1 MLKTVLDV
9 LVEIAVTLLSAV
21 LIALFKQ
28 GISYLKSKT
37 DSVLVRTVM
46 DEVEKTIDDGINYTE
61 QTMVSAFK
69 NTDTWTKE
77 AQYESLQHCVNYIL
91 SNLSNKTTEFISEN
105 GGDIR
110 GYITAKVEAKIQKNK
125 QNI

>member
-77 AQYESLQHCVNYIL
+77 AQYESLQH
-91 SNLSNKTTEFISEN
+91 
-105 GGDIR
+105 
-110 GYITAKVEAKIQKNK
+110 
-125 QNI
+125 

>member
-1 MLKTVLDV
+1 MLKTIMDV
-9 LVEIAVTLLSAV
+9 LVEIVITVLSAV

-28 GISYLKSKT
+28 GIGYLKSKT
-37 DSVLVRTVM
+37 ESVLIKTVM

-69 NTDTWTKE
+69 NTETWTKE
-77 AQYESLQHCVNYIL
+77 AQYEALQHCVNYII

-105 GGDIR
+105 GGDIK

-125 QNI
+125 QK

>member
-1 MLKTVLDV
+1 MLKTIMNV
-9 LVEIAVTLLSAV
+9 LVEIVITVLSAV

-28 GISYLKSKT
+28 GIGYLKSKT
-37 DSVLVRTVM
+37 ESVLIKTVM

-69 NTDTWTKE
+69 NTETWTKE
-77 AQYESLQHCVNYIL
+77 AQYEALQHCVNYII

-125 QNI
+125 QK

>member
-1 MLKTVLDV
+1 MLKTIMDV
-9 LVEIAVTLLSAV
+9 LVEIIITVLSAV

-28 GISYLKSKT
+28 GIGYLKSKT
-37 DSVLVRTVM
+37 ESVLIKTVM

-61 QTMVSAFK
+61 QTMVNTFK
-69 NTDTWTKE
+69 TTETWTKE
-77 AQYESLQHCVNYIL
+77 AQYEALQHCVNYIL

-125 QNI
+125 QK

>member
-1 MLKTVLDV
+1 MDV
-9 LVEIAVTLLSAV
+9 FVEIIITVLSAV

-28 GISYLKSKT
+28 GIGYLKSKT
-37 DSVLVRTVM
+37 ESVLIKTVM

-61 QTMVSAFK
+61 QTMVNAFK
-69 NTDTWTKE
+69 GTDTWTKE
-77 AQYESLQHCVNYIL
+77 AQYEALQHCVNYIL

-125 QNI
+125 QK

>member
-9 LVEIAVTLLSAV
+9 LVEVAVTVLSAV

-28 GISYLKSKT
+28 GIGYIKSKT
-37 DSVLVRTVM
+37 ESVLIKTVM
-46 DEVEKTIDDGINYTE
+46 GEVEKTIDDGINYTE

-69 NTDTWTKE
+69 STETWTKE
-77 AQYESLQHCVNYIL
+77 AQYEALQHCVNYII
-91 SNLSNKTTEFISEN
+91 SNLSNKTTQFINDN

-125 QNI
+125 QK

>member
-1 MLKTVLDV
+1 MLKTVMDV
-9 LVEIAVTLLSAV
+9 LVEIAVTLLSAI

-37 DSVLVRTVM
+37 ESVLIKTVM

-69 NTDTWTKE
+69 STETWTKE
-77 AQYESLQHCVNYIL
+77 AQYEALQHCVNYII

-125 QNI
+125 QK

>member
-1 MLKTVLDV
+1 MLKTIMDV
-9 LVEIAVTLLSAV
+9 LVEIAVTVLSAM

-28 GISYLKSKT
+28 GINYIKSKT
-37 DSVLVRTVM
+37 DSILIKTVM

-61 QTMVSAFK
+61 QTMVNAFK
-69 NTDTWTKE
+69 MTDTWTKE
-77 AQYESLQHCVNYIL
+77 AQYEALQHCVNYII

-125 QNI
+125 QK

>member
-1 MLKTVLDV
+1 MLKTIMDI
-9 LVEIAVTLLSAV
+9 LVEIVITVLSAV

-28 GISYLKSKT
+28 GIGYLKSKT
-37 DSVLVRTVM
+37 ESVLIKTVM

-69 NTDTWTKE
+69 NTETWTKE
-77 AQYESLQHCVNYIL
+77 AQYEALQHCVNYII

-125 QNI
+125 QK

>member
-1 MLKTVLDV
+1 MLKTIMDV
-9 LVEIAVTLLSAV
+9 LVEIIITVLSAV

-28 GISYLKSKT
+28 GIGYLKSKT
-37 DSVLVRTVM
+37 ESVLIKTVM

-61 QTMVSAFK
+61 QTMVSTFK
-69 NTDTWTKE
+69 NTETWTKE
-77 AQYESLQHCVNYIL
+77 AQYEALQHCVNYIL

-125 QNI
+125 QK

>member
-1 MLKTVLDV
+1 MNV
-9 LVEIAVTLLSAV
+9 LVEIVITVLSAV

-28 GISYLKSKT
+28 GIGYLKSKT
-37 DSVLVRTVM
+37 ESVLIKTVM

-69 NTDTWTKE
+69 NTETWTKE
-77 AQYESLQHCVNYIL
+77 AQYEALQHCVNYII

-125 QNI
+125 QK

>member
-1 MLKTVLDV
+1 MLKTIMDV
-9 LVEIAVTLLSAV
+9 LVEIVITVLSAV

-28 GISYLKSKT
+28 GIGYLKSKT
-37 DSVLVRTVM
+37 ESVLIKTVM

-69 NTDTWTKE
+69 NTETWTKE
-77 AQYESLQHCVNYIL
+77 AQYEALQHCVNYII

-125 QNI
+125 QK

>member
-9 LVEIAVTLLSAV
+9 LVEIAVTVLSAV

-28 GISYLKSKT
+28 GIGYIKSKT
-37 DSVLVRTVM
+37 ESVLIKTVM

-69 NTDTWTKE
+69 NTETWTKE
-77 AQYESLQHCVNYIL
+77 AQYEALQHCVNYII

-125 QNI
+125 QK

>member
-28 GISYLKSKT
+28 GIGYLKSKT
-37 DSVLVRTVM
+37 ESVLIKTVM

-61 QTMVSAFK
+61 QTMVSTFK
-69 NTDTWTKE
+69 NTETWTKE
-77 AQYESLQHCVNYIL
+77 AQYEALQHCVNYIL

-125 QNI
+125 QK

>member
-9 LVEIAVTLLSAV
+9 LVEIIVTVLSAF

-28 GISYLKSKT
+28 GIVYIKSKT

-46 DEVEKTIDDGINYTE
+46 DEVEKTIEDGINYTE

-69 NTDTWTKE
+69 LTDTWTKE
-77 AQYESLQHCVNYIL
+77 AQYECLQHCVNYIL
-91 SNLSNKTTEFISEN
+91 SNLSNKTTEFITNN

-125 QNI
+125 Q

>member
-1 MLKTVLDV
+1 MLKTIMNVM
-9 LVEIAVTLLSAV
+9 VEIVITVLSAV

-28 GISYLKSKT
+28 GIGYLKSKT
-37 DSVLVRTVM
+37 ESVLIKTVM

-69 NTDTWTKE
+69 NTETWTKE
-77 AQYESLQHCVNYIL
+77 AQYEALQHCVNYII

-125 QNI
+125 QK

>member
-9 LVEIAVTLLSAV
+9 LVEIAVTVLSAV

-28 GISYLKSKT
+28 GIGYLKSKT
-37 DSVLVRTVM
+37 ESVLIKTVM

-61 QTMVSAFK
+61 QTMVSTFK
-69 NTDTWTKE
+69 NTEAWTKE
-77 AQYESLQHCVNYIL
+77 AQYEALQHCVNYIL

-125 QNI
+125 QK

>member
-1 MLKTVLDV
+1 MLKTIMDV
-9 LVEIAVTLLSAV
+9 LVEIIITVLSAV

-28 GISYLKSKT
+28 GIGYLKSKT
-37 DSVLVRTVM
+37 ESVLIKTVM
-46 DEVEKTIDDGINYTE
+46 DEVEKSIDDGINYTE
-61 QTMVSAFK
+61 QTMVNTFK
-69 NTDTWTKE
+69 TTETWTKE
-77 AQYESLQHCVNYIL
+77 AQYEALQHCVNYIL

-125 QNI
+125 QK